1 MRAWYLNCATAGAL
15 LLSVGCPT
23 RQARAQ
29 ASPSQSYALV
39 PTQDGFEVRTPDRRV
54 VFDYVT
60 KRPTNI
66 GLTAPSACYFHPIET
81 PSGETVTNVAPD
93 DHPHHRGI
101 FLGFLNS
108 EFHTPADDSSN
119 SPQPPG
125 GLFDIHRA
133 DFWAW
138 GFFAPR
144 DNRVMKN
151 RDVKLLHADSKHLEF
166 AIHNDWLVENQ
177 KMMEETDDVSV
188 SERDGVYVL
197 DLAYRLAPLFD
208 YVIQQTAFGGFAVQG
223 IKYGD
228 FYYSAPWGKVT
239 FPDPYYSNP
248 ETDWPSEPWYD
259 YTVRLKSDGK
269 TVGVAVLDHPLNPP
283 TRWHNTV
290 WLLNP
295 SISSYRP
302 ITIHPGA
309 PLILR
314 YRVVVHDGP
323 PPAQLLQQ
331 LSAEWEGMQGD
342 PFAGK

>member
-1 MRAWYLNCATAGAL
+1 MRILCLNFLTAGAL
-15 LLSVGCPT
+15 LLFFGYPMNRV
-23 RQARAQ
+23 QAFPDNSYMLA
-29 ASPSQSYALV
+29 PSH
-39 PTQDGFEVRTPDRRV
+39 DGYEVRTPEGRV

-60 KRPTNI
+60 QKPTNI
-66 GLTAPSACYFHPIET
+66 GLTSPSASYFHPVET

-108 EFHTPADDSSN
+108 EFHTPVQQSLN
-119 SPQPPG
+119 SPHLPDET
-125 GLFDIHRA
+125 FDIHRA

-144 DNRVMKN
+144 EDRVIKN
-151 RDVKLLHADSKHLEF
+151 RDVHLIHADLKHAELE
-166 AIHNDWLVENQ
+166 IHNDWLVGGQ
-177 KMMEETDDVSV
+177 KMLDETDRVNV
-188 SERDGVYVL
+188 SERDGVYVI

-208 YVIQQTAFGGFAVQG
+208 YVIHQTAFGGFAVQG
-223 IKYGD
+223 MKYGD
-228 FYYSAPWGKVT
+228 SYYSAPWGKVT
-239 FPDPYYSNP
+239 LTPPYYSNP
-248 ETDWPSEPWYD
+248 ESDWPSEPWYD

-269 TVGVAVLDHPLNPP
+269 TVGIAVLDHPLNPP

-295 SISSYRP
+295 CISSYRP
-302 ITIHPGA
+302 VTIHPGT

-323 PPAQLLQQ
+323 PPTKLLQD
-331 LSAEWEGMQGD
+331 LSEEWEGMQGD
-342 PFAGK
+342 PFAAN

>member
-1 MRAWYLNCATAGAL
+1 MRALYLTLAAAGAL
-15 LLSVGCPT
+15 LLSVSFPMKQV
-23 RQARAQ
+23 QA
-29 ASPSQSYALV
+29 ASDGSYTMV
-39 PTQDGFEVRTPDRRV
+39 HSQDGFEVKTPDGRE

-60 KRPTNI
+60 IKPTNI
-66 GLTAPSACYFHPIET
+66 GLTSPSACYFHPVES

-108 EFHTPADDSSN
+108 EFHTPVDQSEDTL
-119 SPQPPG
+119 PG
-125 GLFDIHRA
+125 SFDIHRA

-144 DNRVMKN
+144 ENRVMRN
-151 RDVKLLHADSKHLEF
+151 RDVNLLHADSKHAELE
-166 AIHNDWLVENQ
+166 IHNDWFVDGK
-177 KMMEETDDVSV
+177 KMLEETDRVNV
-188 SERDGVYVL
+188 SERDGVYVI
-197 DLAYRLAPLFD
+197 DLVYRLTPLFD
-208 YVIQQTAFGGFAVQG
+208 YVIHQTAFGGFAVQG
-223 IKYGD
+223 MKYGD
-228 FYYSAPWGKVT
+228 WYYSAPWGKVSFT
-239 FPDPYYSNP
+239 PPYYSNP
-248 ETDWPSEPWYD
+248 ESDWPSEPWYD

-302 ITIHPGA
+302 VTIHPGA

-323 PPAQLLQQ
+323 PPTKVLQN
-331 LSAEWEGMQGD
+331 LSEEWEGMQGD
-342 PFAGK
+342 PFATE

>member
-1 MRAWYLNCATAGAL
+1 MRAPSWNLFAAGV
-15 LLSVGCPT
+15 LLSVCFPVKAV
-23 RQARAQ
+23 QATPDR
-29 ASPSQSYALV
+29 SYALV
-39 PTQDGFEVRTPDRRV
+39 QSHDGFEVTTQDGRV

-66 GLTAPSACYFHPIET
+66 GLTSPSGSYFHPVET

-93 DHPHHRGI
+93 DHRHHRGI
-101 FLGFLNS
+101 FLGFLSS
-108 EFHTPADDSSN
+108 EFHTPADESQGSA
-119 SPQPPG
+119 QPPG

-144 DNRVMKN
+144 ENRVIQN
-151 RDVKLLHADSKHLEF
+151 RDVRLLHADSKHAELE
-166 AIHNDWLVENQ
+166 IQNDWLVEGK
-177 KMMEETDDVSV
+177 KMLEETDRVNV
-188 SERDGVYVL
+188 SEHDGVYVI
-197 DLAYRLAPLFD
+197 DLAYRLAPLYD
-208 YVIQQTAFGGFAVQG
+208 YIIWQTAFGGFAVQG
-223 IKYGD
+223 MKYGD
-228 FYYSAPWGKVT
+228 WYYSAPWGRVK

-248 ETDWPSEPWYD
+248 ESDWPSEPWYD
-259 YTVRLKSDGK
+259 YTVRLNSDGK

-295 SISSYRP
+295 CISSYRP
-302 ITIHPGA
+302 VTIHPSA

-323 PPAQLLQQ
+323 PPTKLLQE
-331 LSAEWEGMQGD
+331 LSEQWEGMQGD
-342 PFAGK
+342 PFAAN

>member
-1 MRAWYLNCATAGAL
+1 MRALYLNLLTAGAL
-15 LLSVGCPT
+15 LVSVSFPME
-23 RQARAQ
+23 RVH
-29 ASPSQSYALV
+29 ASSDRSYALV
-39 PTQDGFEVRTPDRRV
+39 HSQDGFEVRTPDGRE

-60 KRPTNI
+60 RKPSNI
-66 GLTAPSACYFHPIET
+66 GLTAPSASYFHPVET

-108 EFHTPADDSSN
+108 EFHTPVDPSDA
-119 SPQPPG
+119 PG
-125 GLFDIHRA
+125 LPSGTFDIHRA

-144 DNRVMKN
+144 ENRVIQN
-151 RDVKLLHADSKHLEF
+151 RDVSLLHADSKHAELE
-166 AIHNDWLVENQ
+166 IHNDWLVEGK
-177 KMMEETDDVSV
+177 KMLEETDRVNV
-188 SERDGVYVL
+188 SERDGVYVI
-197 DLAYRLAPLFD
+197 DLAYRLAPIYN
-208 YVIQQTAFGGFAVQG
+208 YVIWQTAFGGFAVQG
-223 IKYGD
+223 MKYGD
-228 FYYSAPWGKVT
+228 SYYSAPWGKVA
-239 FPDPYYSNP
+239 FPAPYYSNP
-248 ETDWPSEPWYD
+248 ESDWPSEPWYD

-295 SISSYRP
+295 CISSYRP
-302 ITIHPGA
+302 VTIHPGA

-323 PPAQLLQQ
+323 PPTKLLQE
-331 LSAEWEGMQGD
+331 LSEEWDGMQGN
-342 PFAGK
+342 PFGAR